1 MSHEND
7 KAYDAAIIGV
17 GQAGNPL
24 IKKLTGE
31 KWNIAVIEKDFE
43 GGSCINY
50 GCTPTK
56 AMISSSK
63 AAYMAT
69 NADQWGISTRGVETD
84 FTKVIQRR
92 NNIVE
97 MFRKSTTDFLEENEN
112 ISFYRGTASFKDKTS
127 LIITNNNGKQQTIHA
142 DKIFINT
149 GTVPRIP
156 DMTGLVNVNFHTS
169 KNWLEIE
176 ALPKKL
182 AIIGG
187 GYIGLEFAQMFHR
200 LGSEVILF
208 QNGTQ
213 LMAREDE
220 DIAAEM
226 KTILEDEGIRIQLEA
241 NILDVKKDGNHINIT
256 YETPDG
262 RHESAADNLLVA
274 AGTRAAAGDLN
285 LERAGIDTDNKGYI
299 LVNEKLQTST
309 ENIYALGD
317 VKGGPEFTHI
327 SYDDYR
333 ILENHLFGDDTRY
346 ISDRP
351 IPYTLFTDPQ
361 LGRIGLNEKMAN
373 KSNID
378 FRLAKINA
386 NYIARSIETGHEKG
400 LLKVLIASN
409 DTILGASLLMDEGG
423 ELMAALQIAMMGKLT
438 YQQLRDGVFAHP
450 TYAEGF
456 NTLFS
461 GIQ

>member
-1 MSHEND
+1 MSAKNNIT
-7 KAYDAAIIGV
+7 YDAAIIGV

-24 IKKLTGE
+24 IKKLVSE

-56 AMISSSK
+56 AMISSAK
-63 AAYMAT
+63 TAYMAQ
-69 NADQWGISTRGVETD
+69 NADQWGINTRGVEAD
-84 FTKVIQRR
+84 FKKVIQRR

-97 MFRKSTTDFLEENEN
+97 MFRKSTTDFLEGNEN
-112 ISFYRGTASFKDKTS
+112 ITFFRGTASFNDKKS
-127 LIITNNNGKQQTIHA
+127 LAVTDNNGKQQYIQA
-142 DKIFINT
+142 NKIFINT

-156 DMTGLVNVNFHTS
+156 DIPGLVNVDFHTS
-169 KNWLEIE
+169 KNWMEIE
-176 ALPKKL
+176 SLPKKL
-182 AIIGG
+182 AIVGG

-200 LGSEVILF
+200 LGSEVTLF

-213 LMAREDE
+213 LMPREDE
-220 DIAAEM
+220 DIAAEV
-226 KTILEDEGIRIQLEA
+226 KTILEDEGVGIHLEA
-241 NILDVKKDGNHINIT
+241 NILNVKKESNNIKIT
-256 YETPDG
+256 YQTPDG
-262 RHESAADNLLVA
+262 RHESSASTLLIA
-274 AGTRAAAGDLN
+274 AGTSAAIHDLH
-285 LERAGIDTDNKGYI
+285 LEHAGINTDKKGYI
-299 LVNEKLQTST
+299 IVNEKLQTST
-309 ENIYALGD
+309 QNVFALGD

-333 ILENHLFGDDTRY
+333 ILENYLFGDNTRF
-346 ISDRP
+346 ITDRP
-351 IPYTLFTDPQ
+351 IPYALFTDPQ
-361 LGRIGLNEKMAN
+361 LGRIGFNEKMAK
-373 KSNID
+373 KSNIE

-386 NYIARSIETGHEKG
+386 NDIARSIETGHEKG
-400 LLKVLIASN
+400 LLKVLIADN
-409 DTILGASLLMDEGG
+409 DTIVGASLLMDEGG
-423 ELMAALQIAMMGKLT
+423 ELMAALQIAIMGKIK